1 MPDTR
6 TYSWADIDLRVN
18 GVPISTA
25 QSVSYKETQTKEVV
39 YGKGNEPIG
48 VQRGQKSYSGSISL
62 LQSEYEALVEST
74 KSKSILDAHFDIVVT
89 YGTATNGDT
98 LITDVLQGC
107 EITDA
112 ENKMDNKTTSMTVEL
127 PFVFLRL
134 KKHK

>member
-25 QSVSYKETQTKEVV
+25 QAVSYKETQTKEVV

-48 VQRGQKSYSGSISL
+48 VQRGQKSY
-62 LQSEYEALVEST
+62 SEYEALVEST

-89 YGTATNGDT
+89 YGTATNGDM
-98 LITDVLQGC
+98 LLTDVLQGC

-127 PFVFLRL
+127 PLVFLRL

>member
-6 TYSWADIDLRVN
+6 TYSWADIDIRVN
-18 GVPISTA
+18 GEAISTA
-25 QSVSYKETQTKEVV
+25 QAVSYKETQTKEVV

-62 LQSEYEALVEST
+62 LQCEYEAIVAST
-74 KSKSILDAHFDIVVT
+74 KNKSILDAHFDIVVT
-89 YGTATNGDT
+89 YGTASNGDQ
-98 LITDVLQGC
+98 LLTDVLQGC

-112 ENKMDNKTTSMTVEL
+112 ENKMDNKATSMTVEL